1 MARSFA
7 SRFVDNLGFAYRK
20 IALLISED
28 ESDDGSAPTLTAGS
42 AAPSAS
48 ENVGSLYVRTSNGAW
63 YRRVGSSWE
72 LVLGTS
78 GALTA
83 DTIAELTAAAGVTI
97 DGLLL
102 KDGFVAAADNQGT
115 KYGNTAAA
123 PDITIAWDGT
133 RLNVTQG
140 TANSEIRWGVDGAGM
155 DQKWYTDT
163 ASESFTLDQSADAL
177 VMTAAVSIT
186 GQGSTV
192 VPVKPIAAQQ
202 ALSGAGAINITSYYT
217 AWTTTGANAG
227 TLANGAQ
234 KGQLKKVQLIVD
246 GGDGTL
252 TPTSLSGGTTIT
264 FADVGDYA
272 VLCWNGTAWVAI
284 ELGNAADGATAP
296 VLA

>member
-20 IALLISED
+20 LALLISDD

-42 AAPSAS
+42 AAPTAS
-48 ENVGSLYVRTSNGAW
+48 ENTGSLYVRTATGALYRRIGGAW
-63 YRRVGSSWE
+63 E
-72 LVLGTS
+72 TVLGAAGT
-78 GALTA
+78 LTA
-83 DTIAELTAAAGVTI
+83 NTISELTSAAGVTI

-102 KDGFVAAADNQGT
+102 KDGYVAATDNQGV
-115 KYGNTAAA
+115 KFGNTAAA
-123 PDITIAWDGT
+123 PDVTIAWDGT

-155 DQKWYTDT
+155 DQKWFTDT

-234 KGQLKKVQLIVD
+234 KGQLKKIQLIVD

-264 FADVGDYA
+264 FADVGDF
-272 VLCWNGTAWVAI
+272 VILCWNGTAWAAI
-284 ELGNAADGATAP
+284 ELGNDADGVTAP

>member
-20 IALLISED
+20 IALLITDD
-28 ESDDGSAPTLTAGS
+28 ESDDASAPTLTAGS

-48 ENVGSLYVRTSNGAW
+48 ENTGSLYIRTSTGAL
-63 YRRVGSSWE
+63 YRRVGGAWE
-72 LVLGTS
+72 TVIGAAGT
-78 GALTA
+78 LTA
-83 DTIAELTAAAGVTI
+83 DTISELTSAAGVTI

-102 KDGFVAAADNQGT
+102 KDGFVAAADNQGV
-115 KYGNTAAA
+115 KFGNTAAA
-123 PDITIAWDGT
+123 PDITFAWDGT
-133 RLNVTQG
+133 RFNVTQG
-140 TANSEIRWGVDGAGM
+140 TANSEVRWGVDGAGI

-192 VPVKPIAAQQ
+192 APVLPIAASQ

-217 AWTTTGANAG
+217 AWTTTAANAG

-234 KGQLKKVQLIVD
+234 KGQLKKIQLIVD

-272 VLCWNGTAWVAI
+272 VLAWNGTAWVAI

>member
-7 SRFVDNLGFAYRK
+7 TRFTDALGFAYRK
-20 IALLISED
+20 VALLISED

-48 ENVGSLYVRTSNGAW
+48 ENTGSLYIRTATGALYRRIGGAW
-63 YRRVGSSWE
+63 E
-72 LVLGTS
+72 TVLGAAGT
-78 GALTA
+78 LTA
-83 DTIAELTAAAGVTI
+83 DAISELTSAAGVTI

-102 KDGFVAAADNQGT
+102 KDGYVAAADNQGL
-115 KYGNTAAA
+115 KLGNTAAA

-140 TANSEIRWGVDGAGM
+140 TANSEIRWGVDGAGI

-163 ASESFTLDQSADAL
+163 ASQSFTLDQSADAL

-192 VPVKPIAAQQ
+192 VPVIPIAAQQ

-217 AWTTTGANAG
+217 AWTTTAANAG

-234 KGQLKKVQLIVD
+234 KGQLKKIQLIVD

-264 FADVGDYA
+264 FADAGDFA
-272 VLCWNGTAWVAI
+272 ILCWNGTAWVAI
-284 ELGNAADGATAP
+284 ELGNDADGATAP